1 VRFKKPVLHCKN
13 YWLMPVFNMKMTK
26 ILPVL
31 LIILVV
37 SLVFVPHFV
46 LAQSIGIP
54 CDGTDCDFI
63 SIPIAVIGFIYAGFL
78 IMTAGADTGKVS
90 KGKELL
96 LKIAIGFFFVLAAW
110 LIVNLITSTLF
121 IGEGNFN
128 LIIKKL

>member
-1 VRFKKPVLHCKN
+1 
-13 YWLMPVFNMKMTK
+13 MKMTK

-54 CDGTDCDFI
+54 CDGTDCDFNDLVDLAINFMDFVVII